1 MKKQTTK
8 LLALAAVF
16 FVTLAATAQAM
27 LWEHFRR
34 STNIEDRGGGTYYP
48 DAPASVVPANLFDRN
63 VIRLWRH

>member
-1 MKKQTTK
+1 MTK
-8 LLALAAVF
+8 LVLAIALCA
-16 FVTLAATAQAM
+16 TLTATAQAM

-34 STNIEDRGGGTYYP
+34 STNIEYRDGAPYYP